1 MFRFRLAKV
10 LRWRE
15 RRVDEEARAM
25 REAAEA
31 LRLARR
37 ERTRLEAEMARLAR
51 EGERLRRDGGDVAQW
66 QLLAAWLT
74 AQTDR
79 LRLLQARERQAA
91 VALGAQRQRLLQAHR
106 EKEVL
111 VRLEERQRQ
120 VWDDEERRRERRE
133 LDDIG
138 GRRHA
143 GADRGGTG

>member
-25 REAAEA
+25 RAAAEA
-31 LRLARR
+31 LRRARR
-37 ERTRLEAEMARLAR
+37 DRARLEAELARLAS
-51 EGERLRRDGGDVAQW
+51 EGERLRRDGGDVARW
-66 QLLAAWLT
+66 RLLATWLT

-79 LRLLQARERQAA
+79 LRALQIREREAA

-111 VRLEERQRQ
+111 LRLEARQRQ
-120 VWDDEERRRERRE
+120 VWEEEERRRERRE

-143 GADRGGTG
+143 GIDRGGPD

>member
-25 REAAEA
+25 RDAAEA
-31 LRLARR
+31 LRRARR
-37 ERTRLEAEMARLAR
+37 ERTGLESELARLAR
-51 EGERLRRDGGDVAQW
+51 DGERRRCAGGDVAQW
-66 QLLAAWLT
+66 RLLATWLT
-74 AQTDR
+74 AQHDR
-79 LRLLQARERQAA
+79 LRLLRVREREAA
-91 VALGAQRQRLLQAHR
+91 AALGAQRQRLLQAHR

-111 VRLEERQRQ
+111 LRLEERQRQ
-120 VWDDEERRRERRE
+120 VWEEEERRRERRE

-143 GADRGGTG
+143 GADHGGQV

>member
-25 REAAEA
+25 RAAAEA
-31 LRLARR
+31 LRRARR
-37 ERTRLEAEMARLAR
+37 DRVRLETELTRLAR
-51 EGERLRRDGGDVAQW
+51 EGERPRRDGGDVAQW
-66 QLLAAWLT
+66 RLLATWLT

-79 LRLLQARERQAA
+79 LRGLQVREREAA
-91 VALGAQRQRLLQAHR
+91 TALGAQRQRLLLAHR

-133 LDDIG
+133 LDDLG
-138 GRRHA
+138 GRRHVRI
-143 GADRGGTG
+143 DRGSPL

>member
-15 RRVDEEARAM
+15 RRVDEEARKM
-25 REAAEA
+25 RAAAEA
-31 LRLARR
+31 LRQARR
-37 ERTRLEAEMARLAR
+37 DRVRLETELTRLAR
-51 EGERLRRDGGDVAQW
+51 EGERPRCEGGDVAQW
-66 QLLAAWLT
+66 RLLATWLT
-74 AQTDR
+74 VQTDR
-79 LRLLQARERQAA
+79 LRGLQVREREAA
-91 VALGAQRQRLLQAHR
+91 AALGAQRQRLLLAHR

-111 VRLEERQRQ
+111 VRLEARQRQ

-143 GADRGGTG
+143 GHDRDCPI

>member
-25 REAAEA
+25 REAAET
-31 LRLARR
+31 LRRARR
-37 ERTRLEAEMARLAR
+37 ERTRLETELARLAR
-51 EGERLRRDGGDVAQW
+51 EGERMRHEGGDVAQW
-66 QLLAAWLT
+66 RLLAAWLT

-79 LRLLQARERQAA
+79 LRLLQVRERQAA

-120 VWDDEERRRERRE
+120 VWEDEERRRERRE

-143 GADRGGTG
+143 GADRGGPG